1 MASII
6 LNQTIIMLVL
16 ILVGIL
22 CSKTKIISQDTNRQL
37 SSLVLQVVNPVVI
50 LMSFQTD
57 YRPELAKNLLITF
70 GLSAAAFVIMI
81 TVSYILVRSKPQRD
95 TAIERFAS
103 TYSNCGFMGIPLM
116 NALFGAEGVFYL
128 TAFITV
134 FNISVWTHGVI
145 LISGEKNLKQA
156 IKVLYSPT
164 IIAIALGIIMFFA
177 QIKIPSVP
185 AQALQF
191 IADMNTPLAMLVS
204 GITISQTNVIKLL
217 KKPRIYY
224 ICLLKLIVIPL
235 ILMTGL
241 TLLDIDEKVRMTV
254 LVAAAA
260 PPAAMCTLFALR
272 YGKNSLYSSE
282 IFAAGTVLS
291 VATLPAIVKVA
302 EKISE
307 IV

>member
-1 MASII
+1 
-6 LNQTIIMLVL
+6 MLVL
-16 ILVGIL
+16 ILIGIL

-81 TVSYILVRSKPQRD
+81 TISYILVRSKPQRD

-145 LISGEKNLKQA
+145 LISGERNLKQA
-156 IKVLYSPT
+156 VKVLYSPT
-164 IIAIALGIIMFFA
+164 IIAIALGIIMFFT

-291 VATLPAIVKVA
+291 VATLPVIVKVA